1 MTDKI
6 KIVAN
11 KTLPVIYISDCDR
24 KELSHRRCYQG
35 RMTLILEID
44 QICNNKND
52 ANIAIITIKIM
63 FFSVMT
69 VKSIITNYK

>member
-1 MTDKI
+1 
-6 KIVAN
+6 
-11 KTLPVIYISDCDR
+11 
-24 KELSHRRCYQG
+24 
-35 RMTLILEID
+35 MTLILEID

-63 FFSVMT
+63 FSVMT

>member
-1 MTDKI
+1 
-6 KIVAN
+6 
-11 KTLPVIYISDCDR
+11 
-24 KELSHRRCYQG
+24 
-35 RMTLILEID
+35 MTLILEID